1 MIVRILGQEKLFL
14 AYKIVKE
21 MDDNDESAWEKMRTL
36 VGRKREPL
44 VDRIIQM
51 VVADSHYVYS
61 N

>member
-1 MIVRILGQEKLFL
+1 
-14 AYKIVKE
+14 
-21 MDDNDESAWEKMRTL
+21 MDDDDESAWEKMRAL